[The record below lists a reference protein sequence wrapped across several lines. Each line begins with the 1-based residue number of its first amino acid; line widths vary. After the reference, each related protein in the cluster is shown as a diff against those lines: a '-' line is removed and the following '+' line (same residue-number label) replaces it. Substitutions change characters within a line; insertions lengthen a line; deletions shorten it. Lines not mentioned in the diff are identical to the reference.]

1 MVGAMMQPY
10 AGQPRWTGPL
20 GLLAAVLVCC
30 PAGAVDDDVVVD
42 EDPVAAAR
50 QQNLIDLGSN
60 FDANLFEQPGN
71 SWTLR
76 SGPGPDGGPLPAS
89 PALGRARELGL
100 RRIERM
106 EASCT
111 LTEPQRTRLM
121 LALESDSRRF
131 AAEVDGVRAKYA
143 GRQVDLNEPAGQRE
157 WNAFQQDVGKCREKL
172 RSLFD
177 ESGLLSKVLPTILDE
192 RQLACLTAERAAR
205 RSFHWRAI
213 VLEAMTKIDESL
225 GLDQRQHDLIVAELL
240 GREPPLRID
249 EQPAGHFDA
258 NWRRHL
264 VLMVLAE
271 VDAKPIRAAVSERQ
285 WKGLAPMLNQG
296 RAMRSAI
303 EAQGFLERDR

>member
-1 MVGAMMQPY
+1 MMRPRERQPW
-10 AGQPRWTGPL
+10 WTASL
-20 GLLAAVLVCC
+20 GLVAAVIASG
-30 PAGAVDDDVVVD
+30 PGRAVDDDIVVD

-50 QQNLIDLGSN
+50 QPNLIDLGAN
-60 FDANLFEQPGN
+60 FDANLFEQAAN

-76 SGPGPDGGPLPAS
+76 SGSGGKNGPLPAS
-89 PALGRARELGL
+89 PSLARARELGL
-100 RRIERM
+100 RRIERI

-121 LALESDSRRF
+121 LALESDARRF
-131 AAEVDGVRAKYA
+131 AAEVDAVRGKYT

-157 WNAFQQDVGKCREKL
+157 WNAFQQDVGKCRERL
-172 RSLFD
+172 RNLFD
-177 ESGLLSKVLPTILDE
+177 ESGLFNKVLPTILDE
-192 RQLACLTAERAAR
+192 QQLACLTAERAAR

-225 GLDQRQHDLIVAELL
+225 GLDQRQHDVIVAELF
-240 GREPPLRID
+240 GREPPLRT
-249 EQPAGHFDA
+249 EGQPAGHFDA

-285 WKGLAPMLNQG
+285 WKGLSPMMNQG

-303 EAQGFLERDR
+303 EAQGFLEKTR

>member
-1 MVGAMMQPY
+1 MMQPDDD
-10 AGQPRWTGPL
+10 QRWSRGPL

-50 QQNLIDLGSN
+50 HQNLIDLGAN
-60 FDANLFEQPGN
+60 FDANLFEQQGN
-71 SWTLR
+71 SWALR
-76 SGPGPDGGPLPAS
+76 GGGSAGGPLPAS

-100 RRIERM
+100 RRVERM
-106 EASCT
+106 EAACT

-121 LALESDSRRF
+121 LALESDARRF
-131 AAEVDGVRAKYA
+131 AAEVDEVRAKYA

-157 WNAFQQDVGKCREKL
+157 WNTFQQDVGKCREKL

-177 ESGLLSKVLPTILDE
+177 ESGLLAKVLPTILDE

-205 RSFHWRAI
+205 RSYHWRAI

-225 GLDQRQHDLIVAELL
+225 GLDQRQHDLFVAELL

-249 EQPAGHFDA
+249 EQPVGHFDA

-285 WKGLAPMLNQG
+285 WKGLSPMLNQG

-303 EAQGFLERDR
+303 EAQGFLEKPR

>member
-1 MVGAMMQPY
+1 MTRY
-10 AGQPRWTGPL
+10 ARRPWNRVSLVLMATAPVCWPAR
-20 GLLAAVLVCC
+20 AA
-30 PAGAVDDDVVVD
+30 DDDVVAD
-42 EDPVAAAR
+42 EDPVAVAR
-50 QQNLIDLGSN
+50 DQNLIDLGAN

-71 SWTLR
+71 SWALR
-76 SGPGPDGGPLPAS
+76 SGGAAGGPLPVS
-89 PALGRARELGL
+89 QALGRARELGL
-100 RRIERM
+100 KRIERM
-106 EASCT
+106 EAACA
-111 LTEPQRTRLM
+111 LTEPQRTRLL
-121 LALESDSRRF
+121 LALESDARRF
-131 AAEVDGVRAKYA
+131 AAEVDGVRARYA
-143 GRQVDLNEPAGQRE
+143 GQQVDLNEPAGQRA
-157 WNAFQQDVGKCREKL
+157 WNAFQQDVGKCREKF

-177 ESGLLSKVLPTILDE
+177 DSGLLSKVLPTVLDE
-192 RQLACLTAERAAR
+192 RQLACLMAERAAR

-213 VLEAMTKIDESL
+213 VLEAMTKIDDSL

-240 GREPPLRID
+240 RREPPLRIE

-303 EAQGFLERDR
+303 EAQGFLEKTR

>member
-1 MVGAMMQPY
+1 MMQPHER
-10 AGQPRWTGPL
+10 QPWWVASL
-20 GLLAAVLVCC
+20 GLLAAVIVCC
-30 PAGAVDDDVVVD
+30 PVGAVDDDIVVD
-42 EDPVAAAR
+42 EDPVAAVR
-50 QQNLIDLGSN
+50 QQNLIDLGTN
-60 FDANLFEQPGN
+60 FDSNLFEQQGN
-71 SWTLR
+71 SFALR
-76 SGPGPDGGPLPAS
+76 SGAGQKSSPLPAS

-100 RRIERM
+100 RRIERI
-106 EASCT
+106 EAACT
-111 LTEPQRTRLM
+111 LTESQRSRLM
-121 LALESDSRRF
+121 LAVESDARRF
-131 AAEVDGVRAKYA
+131 AAEIDAVRAKYA
-143 GRQVDLNEPAGQRE
+143 GREVDLNEPAGQRE
-157 WNAFQQDVGKCREKL
+157 WNSFQQDVGKCREKL

-249 EQPAGHFDA
+249 EQPAGQFDA

-303 EAQGFLERDR
+303 EAQGFLEKAR